1 MQSLS
6 GSEFYPVLMCDTP
19 FSLSLAPCELAL
31 GSRGLLRASL
41 TLTLAHHIW
50 DTLPPPFIFMPVV
63 VQPLVSAPGRGWNFF
78 PVAWILA

>member
-31 GSRGLLRASL
+31 GSKGLLRASL

-50 DTLPPPFIFMPVV
+50 DTLPPPFIFMPREVV
-63 VQPLVSAPGRGWNFF
+63 VQPLVSAPAFF
-78 PVAWILA
+78 PMAWIPE